1 MRFFFGHIHFSLRFG
16 LTIRPSSSPSFRSPT
31 IYYCAPDTIL
41 TKGKT
46 LRLVESKGLAAE
58 RWPSAAARDQH
69 SSREEKGYLRSMLSR
84 RQLQAIVRRR
94 HIQRSFS
101 ASTSM
106 ILPTGAAH
114 AAQLKILY
122 VDQCGNQQSVGPPE
136 KSRMRATYFPHPV
149 AISLILGDCL
159 RVLQDDR
166 KNLEG
171 ILVQHDDQARANNA
185 EDFCPESDRERERFP
200 LVRGV
205 LQAWSPKRYD
215 MRAQAFRQEL
225 SSRTHANARRQRV
238 KKHLHLLL

>member
-159 RVLQDDR
+159 R
-166 KNLEG
+166 
-171 ILVQHDDQARANNA
+171 
-185 EDFCPESDRERERFP
+185 ESSKMTEKI
-200 LVRGV
+200 
-205 LQAWSPKRYD
+205 SK
-215 MRAQAFRQEL
+215 AFL
-225 SSRTHANARRQRV
+225 SSTTIKLGRTTPRIFVQSLIENASV
-238 KKHLHLLL
+238 SLLFVVYFKRGALNGMI